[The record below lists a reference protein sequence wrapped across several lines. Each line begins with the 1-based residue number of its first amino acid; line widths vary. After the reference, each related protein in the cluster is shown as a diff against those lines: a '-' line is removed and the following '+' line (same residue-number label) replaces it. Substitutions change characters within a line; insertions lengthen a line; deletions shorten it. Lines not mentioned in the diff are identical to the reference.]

1 MILASHSEGADFT
14 ETAAVPGRKP
24 WLFTAIK
31 IALSVAVIVA
41 VARNVDLAATWQRFA
56 HQSLWLPAAA
66 VAILILQIGIG
77 GLRWHFI
84 LRSLGDT
91 SPIATSLRLYYISVF
106 FNTWL
111 WGAVGGDMLRAW
123 LMRRADF
130 RLRYAV
136 NSVILDRVAA
146 VAAVGILIL
155 GTAPFF
161 IRDTHQYSLAL
172 GLCGVAACLL
182 GGIVIAALIH
192 RLPIDWKH
200 LKLLRGIH
208 LLSTATD
215 AIFLRPK
222 ATLPVLGV
230 AILGQLVVAVAVYV
244 MSLGLDV
251 GLSLTDCVILMQPV
265 ALAVALPI
273 SIGGWGVRET
283 AMIGLLGFVGIPS
296 SAALSLSV
304 QMGLLTIVATLPGA
318 AFWLLH
324 RESHP

>member
-1 MILASHSEGADFT
+1 MILVSHSESADYT
-14 ETAAVPGRKP
+14 EAVPVPDRKP

-56 HQSLWLPAAA
+56 HQSVWFPAAA

-77 GLRWHFI
+77 GMRWHLI
-84 LRSLGDT
+84 LRGLGDT
-91 SPIATSLRLYYISVF
+91 SPTATSLRLYYISVF

-111 WGAVGGDMLRAW
+111 WGAVGGDVLRAW
-123 LMRRADF
+123 LAHRAQF
-130 RLRYAV
+130 RLRHAV
-136 NSVILDRVAA
+136 NSVVLDRVAA
-146 VAAVGILIL
+146 VTAVGILIL

-161 IRDTHQYSLAL
+161 IMDTHQYNLVIA
-172 GLCGVAACLL
+172 LCGVAVCLL
-182 GGIVIAALIH
+182 GGIVVTALVH
-192 RLPIDWKH
+192 RLPIDWKR
-200 LKLLRGIH
+200 LKLFRGIH
-208 LLSTATD
+208 LLSTATH
-215 AIFLRPK
+215 AIFLRPN
-222 ATLPVLGV
+222 TVLPVLGV

-244 MSLGLDV
+244 MALGLDV

-283 AMIGLLGFVGIPS
+283 AMIGLLGFVGVPS

-324 RESHP
+324 RETNS